1 MTLGIDVG
9 GTYLRYSLREEEK
22 ELAKASLKSADIG
35 LCAFLEEMLQ
45 REKKI
50 EKVCISYAGQVH
62 NGVILSSPNITIDK
76 HNIQEYIE
84 SEYGVVLY
92 IANDLNCA
100 VLAEAQVYNAQDI
113 CAVYVGTGLGLGVLS
128 SSVLIKGDTGIATEL
143 GHIPYKKSPF
153 ICSCG
158 KENCSELFCSGSG
171 LLRWKKHYKLDE
183 NLTLQQLRESKN
195 EDANKI
201 ADAFYEALLYALG
214 STITLFNPKTLVLGG
229 GIVKSDVSIYTEI
242 NQRIKSYA
250 MPLSLQK
257 LNIVVSQLQNAS
269 LEGAFLLKDNTHV

>member
-1 MTLGIDVG
+1 MTLGIDIG

-22 ELAKASLKSADIG
+22 ELAKAALKSADIG
-35 LCAFLEEMLQ
+35 LCAFLDDMLKKEQ
-45 REKKI
+45 KI
-50 EKVCISYAGQVH
+50 EEICISYAGQVH
-62 NGVILSSPNITIDK
+62 NGVILSAPNIAIDK
-76 HNIQEYIE
+76 HDIQEYIE
-84 SEYGVVLY
+84 SEYGVMLY

-100 VLAEAQVYNAQDI
+100 VLAEAQVYAAQDI

-128 SSVLIKGDTGIATEL
+128 SSVVIKGGTGIATEL
-143 GHIPYKKSPF
+143 GHVPYKKSPF

-158 KENCSELFCSGSG
+158 KENCIELFCSGSG

-201 ADAFYEALLYALG
+201 ANAFYEALLYALG
-214 STITLFNPKTLVLGG
+214 TTITLFNPKTLVLGG
-229 GIVKSDVSIYTEI
+229 GIVKSDASIHTEVD
-242 NQRIKSYA
+242 QRIKSYA

-257 LNIVVSQLQNAS
+257 LKIAVSQFENAS
-269 LEGAFLLKDNTHV
+269 LEGAFLLKDDNV